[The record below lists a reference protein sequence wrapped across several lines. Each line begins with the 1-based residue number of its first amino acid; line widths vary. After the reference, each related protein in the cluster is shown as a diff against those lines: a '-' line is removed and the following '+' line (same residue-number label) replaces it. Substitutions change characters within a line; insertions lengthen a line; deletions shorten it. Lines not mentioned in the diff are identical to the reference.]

1 MQNKTNGYQYFL
13 KKKDIVDKQSGFE
26 PENINT
32 QLYDFQS
39 AIVRWACK
47 RGRAAI
53 FADCGLGKTPMQLE
67 WARQVHL
74 HTKQPILILAPLA
87 VSRQTRREGE

>member
-1 MQNKTNGYQYFL
+1 MQNKTNGYQCFL

-67 WARQVHL
+67 WARQV
-74 HTKQPILILAPLA
+74 QPVWPLLPA
-87 VSRQTRREGE
+87 SCWRRGFLFS

>member
-1 MQNKTNGYQYFL
+1 MMDYTDFL
-13 KKKDIVDKQSGFE
+13 KTKDVTDRASGFE
-26 PENINT
+26 PSEINPM
-32 QLYDFQS
+32 LFDFQA

-67 WARQVHL
+67 WAKQVHG
-74 HTKQPILILAPLA
+74 HTGKVKKQPPDLTA
-87 VSRQTRREGE
+87 SEFNRREC